1 MLCFLFQ
8 QLDQAALSLAV
19 REDYLDNSTEAKSV
33 SFPHSTLHLVR
44 HCEVHKCSKIPN
56 SLLEWS
62 SVGV

>member
-33 SFPHSTLHLVR
+33 SFPHSTLQLVS
-44 HCEVHKCSKIPN
+44 HYEVHK
-56 SLLEWS
+56 LF
-62 SVGV
+62 